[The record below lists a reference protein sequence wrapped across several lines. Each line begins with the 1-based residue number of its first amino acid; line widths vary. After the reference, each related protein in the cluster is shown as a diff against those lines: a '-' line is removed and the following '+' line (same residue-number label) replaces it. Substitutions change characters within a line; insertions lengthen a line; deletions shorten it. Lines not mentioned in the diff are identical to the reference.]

1 MTGDPARWRRLE
13 SVVHAALA
21 RPAEERA
28 VFLAEAC
35 SGDSDLQREAAS
47 LLERDA
53 CADAFLGTPLEA
65 LAAGAMADSPEASG
79 QTGRS
84 AAAIGQTLAHY
95 RIIKAIGAGGMGQ
108 VYLAEDTRLDRQVA
122 LKILPPELGD
132 DADRR
137 ARFTREAKAV
147 AVLNH
152 PNIVTAYAVEEAGG
166 FHFITME
173 LVRGRTLAEL
183 LPRSGF
189 ALHKFLELAIPLTDA
204 LAAAHQHGITHRD
217 VKPTNVM
224 VTDEGRVKVL
234 DFGLAKAHR
243 DVRDHDGTL
252 APRSATEEGHI
263 VGTPAYMSPEQ
274 AEGKSVD
281 ARSDIFS
288 LGVLFYEMLTG
299 QRPFGGE
306 TSASI
311 LASVVKDTPTPIAG
325 VKPGVPRDVAR
336 LVHRCLAKAPID
348 RFQSAID
355 LRHDLEDARQ
365 ALTSDAEPSGDAIA
379 LRRRSR
385 SLRLAVVGAVIGSA
399 AVIALTT
406 LALSN
411 GRFRTPGGA
420 DGPPAA
426 PRLANAVKITSSLS
440 IETDPTWSPDG
451 SRLAYEVG
459 DTFAQGDT
467 RHIWVSQVGGG
478 EPVNL
483 TRDSPGNNRRPS
495 WSPDGRDIAFYSN
508 RDGEWGVYLLPAIGG
523 SPRKVHSLPGFV
535 GGMWSAPQWSKDGT
549 VLFVPAQ
556 LAPSNRIVLYAVPL
570 ASLQSTQVELPAH
583 DSLGVWDLSV
593 SPDDQRL
600 AYVEAGPG
608 NPDISRLWTIAMS
621 GGTPIPLTDGRTN
634 VWSPTWSGDG
644 RTLFYVSNRGGSMDL
659 WQQALSAD
667 GTALGEALQVTQGL
681 GILSAAYS
689 PDGRRLAYSKG
700 GPITNVWRAPIF
712 ADRAATW
719 ADATPVTSERSYI
732 EFVDVSPDGTQLAL
746 SSDRRGNQDL
756 WLLPSAGGAMTPLT
770 NDPTPDWNPRWSPD
784 GSQIAFYAYRS
795 GNRDIWVM
803 PSRGGPARQLTARPG
818 TDWFPFWSPDGR
830 DIGFQALRGNVNELW
845 TVSAAGGEPRLV
857 TEGGSADWSPDGES
871 FVFRRPRPGRLFR
884 IARHGGDATPL
895 PSPRSANTPRFS
907 RDGQFVYFC
916 ELGATGQSATLWRM
930 SLRDGRSSKLVS
942 LEGRPGHLE
951 YYFAA
956 DARFLYFIWGE
967 PEGDIWVMDVTTDKT
982 K

>member
-1 MTGDPARWRRLE
+1 MPDDAARWRRLE
-13 SVVHAALA
+13 SIVHTALA

-28 VFLAEAC
+28 AFLVEAC
-35 SGDSDLQREAAS
+35 SDDSDLRREAAS

-53 CADAFLGTPLEA
+53 RADGFLGAPLDA
-65 LAAGAMADSPEASG
+65 LAARAITGPAPVLG
-79 QTGRS
+79 QS
-84 AAAIGQTLAHY
+84 LAHY
-95 RIIKAIGAGGMGQ
+95 RIVKAIGAGGMGH

-147 AVLNH
+147 AALNH

-189 ALHKFLELAIPLTDA
+189 APDRFLELAIPLTDA

-243 DVRDHDGTL
+243 DVRDRDDTL
-252 APRSATEEGHI
+252 AVRSATEEGRI
-263 VGTPAYMSPEQ
+263 VGTPAYMSPEL

-288 LGVLFYEMLTG
+288 LGIVFYEMLTG

-325 VKPGVPRDVAR
+325 LKPGVPRDIAR

-348 RFQSAID
+348 RYQSAID
-355 LRHDLEDARQ
+355 LRHDLEDAKQ
-365 ALTSDAEPSGDAIA
+365 ALTSGVEPSGEVS
-379 LRRRSR
+379 SR
-385 SLRLAVVGAVIGSA
+385 SSKLAVVAAVVGIA
-399 AVIALTT
+399 AVIALAT
-406 LALSN
+406 LAMSN
-411 GRFRTPGGA
+411 GMFRAPGKA
-420 DGPPAA
+420 DDSPAA
-426 PRLANAVKITSSLS
+426 PRLSNAVKITSALS
-440 IETDPTWSPDG
+440 VESYPTWSPDG

-459 DTFAQGDT
+459 DTVGSVAA
-467 RHIWVSQVGGG
+467 RHIWVSQVEGG

-483 TRDSPGNNRRPS
+483 TRDSPANNRRPS

-523 SPRKVHSLPGFV
+523 SPRKVRSLPGLV
-535 GGMWSAPQWSKDGT
+535 GVSWSAPQWSKDGT

-556 LAPSNRIVLYAVPL
+556 LAPGNRVMLFAVSL
-570 ASLQSTQVELPAH
+570 ASLESTQLELPAH
-583 DSLGVWDLSV
+583 DSLGIWDLSV

-600 AYVEAGPG
+600 AYVEAGRG

-634 VWSPTWSGDG
+634 VWSPSWSGDG
-644 RTLFYVSNRGGSMDL
+644 RTVFYVSNRGGSMDL
-659 WQQALSAD
+659 WQQAV
-667 GTALGEALQVTQGL
+667 TAEGNARGDPLQVTQGL
-681 GILSAAYS
+681 GILSAAFS
-689 PDGRRLAYSKG
+689 PDGRRLAYSRG
-700 GPITNVWRAPIF
+700 GRFTNVWRAPIF

-719 ADATPVTSERSYI
+719 ADATPVTSERAYI
-732 EFVDVSPDGTQLAL
+732 EFVDVSPDGRQLAL

-756 WLLPSAGGAMTPLT
+756 WLLPSTGGEMTPLT
-770 NDPTPDWNPRWSPD
+770 NDPTPDWYPRWSPD
-784 GSQIAFYAYRS
+784 GSQILFYAYRS

-830 DIGFQALRGNVNELW
+830 DIGFHVQSDNGNELW
-845 TVSAAGGEPRLV
+845 TVSATGGEPRLV
-857 TEGGSADWSPDGES
+857 TQGSSGDWSPDGQS
-871 FVFRRPRPGRLFR
+871 FVVERLGSLFR
-884 IARHGGDATPL
+884 VARDGSNATPL
-895 PSPRSANTPRFS
+895 TSPQSTNTPRFS
-907 RDGQFVYFC
+907 RDGQFVYFS
-916 ELGATGQSATLWRM
+916 AGQTALWRL
-930 SLRDGRSSKLVS
+930 SLRDGRSTRLVS
-942 LEGRPGHLE
+942 LEGRPGRLE

-967 PEGDIWVMDVTTDKT
+967 PEGDIWVMDVATDNKS